1 MSQPDF
7 RAQTMVVRLEK
18 RVLALENRPASSL
31 SSSSVFDAI
40 RLRCV
45 DDGAIK
51 EVKLRL
57 DGAEYVL
64 EIVQ

>member
-1 MSQPDF
+1 
-7 RAQTMVVRLEK
+7 MVVRLEK
-18 RVLALENRPASSL
+18 RVLALENRPAGTL
-31 SSSSVFDAI
+31 SQSTIFDSI

-45 DDGAIK
+45 DDGAVK

-57 DGAEYVL
+57 DGSDYVL